1 MMDDTPIADFYFR
14 LLAGWCGLSLLVFG
28 LMLTHESEPATYF
41 GRYSASYLAALALI
55 ATAIIISGSGAY
67 LARIQRLPKIP
78 LPETQWFGWTVVVG
92 GVALLIAAWLFQSS
106 SRHLPAIAL
115 FRVYIAVVIIG
126 GMLVLLYATKTA
138 NISLVKQ
145 SPPLLIIGLI
155 AVAAVLTIL
164 YLGKTP
170 PSLYFDEPGITNW
183 ARAVYRTGAIAP
195 YLFPGRDAQAA
206 ALSTWGILPVF
217 GLWLEL
223 TGVTFA
229 SARLFWLIVGWLA
242 APFIY
247 RTAQRLYG
255 SLAAIVA
262 LAIALILP
270 LAHDYIRG
278 DMFVGTALT
287 IALYSYV
294 RGRDSEK
301 WYWHVI
307 TGAAAALAVEG
318 HQYGARFVF
327 VFGAIYLFDYI
338 HLIRQGQ
345 RWDQRFWAFSAG
357 ALAYFAI
364 YVLVHVVIWGRGN
377 PLALPA
383 ILSDYYATEAG
394 LSGSASLL
402 ERLLGET
409 TLWFVNYLVLH
420 PVEFVL
426 FAFGI
431 GAACLRRDDSDRLL
445 LKLFLPSLLLFFILQ
460 SHYNPYYWI
469 HNLPFVA
476 ILGGGLIRHITPR
489 TAEARGIQLAGVS
502 ALVAI
507 VVSMGVNI
515 HLTAAQGQRFG
526 RLIEIG
532 YEIAAVLPD
541 HVERVSGWQVY
552 YYGLADRTYVNTE
565 AFLNHPADT
574 WADNLH
580 VLPPQALILTRGLDD
595 SFRNIDAFLESSG
608 MQMAYCFAADV
619 FGGRT
624 ILYLPTADLP
634 AGAPIGCD

>member
-1 MMDDTPIADFYFR
+1 MMDDTPIDSFYFR
-14 LLAGWCGLSLLVFG
+14 LLADWCGLSLLVFG

-41 GRYSASYLAALALI
+41 GRYSASYLVALAVI
-55 ATAIIISGSGAY
+55 ATAIIISGIGAY

-115 FRVYIAVVIIG
+115 FRVYITVLIVGAV
-126 GMLVLLYATKTA
+126 LTLLYASKTA
-138 NISLVKQ
+138 NLSLPKQ
-145 SPPLLIIGLI
+145 PQPLLIIGLVV
-155 AVAAVLTIL
+155 VAAILTGL

-183 ARAVYRTGAIAP
+183 ARAVYRTGEIAL

-206 ALSTWGILPVF
+206 ALSTWGTLPIF
-217 GLWLEL
+217 GLWLEI

-229 SARLFWLIVGWLA
+229 SARLFWLITGWIA

-247 RTAQRLYG
+247 LTARRLYG
-255 SLAAIVA
+255 NLAAIVA
-262 LAIALILP
+262 LALALLLP

-278 DMFVGTALT
+278 DMFVGMAMA
-287 IALYSYV
+287 IALFSYV
-294 RGRDSEK
+294 RGRDSER
-301 WYWHVI
+301 WYWHFI
-307 TGAAAALAVEG
+307 TGVIAALAIEG
-318 HQYGARFVF
+318 HQYGARFVL
-327 VFGAIYLFDYI
+327 VLGVIYLFDYF
-338 HLIRQGQ
+338 HLMRQGR
-345 RWDQRFWAFSAG
+345 RWDKRFWTFVAG

-394 LSGSASLL
+394 LSGSASVL
-402 ERLLGET
+402 ERIISET

-426 FAFGI
+426 FVFGI
-431 GAACLRRDDSDRLL
+431 GAACIRRADSDRLL
-445 LKLFLPSLLLFFILQ
+445 LKLFLPSLVLFFFLQ

-476 ILGGGLIRHITPR
+476 ILGGGFIAHITPR
-489 TAEARGIQLAGVS
+489 NEVSRGLNLAGVS
-502 ALVAI
+502 ALVGI
-507 VVSMGVNI
+507 LVSMSVNI
-515 HLTAAQGQRFG
+515 HLTAAQGQRFD

-532 YEIAAVLPD
+532 YEIADVLPD
-541 HVERVSGWQVY
+541 DIERVAGWQVY
-552 YYGLADRTYVNTE
+552 YYGLADRTYINTE

-574 WADNLH
+574 WAEDLH

-608 MQMAYCFAADV
+608 MQMAYCFASDV

-624 ILYLPTADLP
+624 VLYLQISDLP
-634 AGAPIGCD
+634 VDAPIGCD